1 MTVCRSPSMSTAIAF
16 RWKAQA
22 SQDNKMFSILRIHRY
37 AIFNVC
43 SNRNEMNRG
52 QQSKLLHRK
61 SKWVSGGSMR
71 LRTQVMEDAQMG
83 AATMDIT
90 SQVPSEATGVQLAPD
105 DPVVTALFTLATV
118 ALSVVTLGV
127 GYLSILSWL
136 DSRQES
142 QDRVKG
148 KSSFSSNT
156 ASKDDA
162 PGGKKKGRGSSSKKK
177 KAKDEEFKGFG

>member
-1 MTVCRSPSMSTAIAF
+1 MTARFVPSMSIAST
-16 RWKAQA
+16 RGWKAQA
-22 SQDNKMFSILRIHRY
+22 VQGHTMFSISQIHY
-37 AIFNVC
+37 HMSLNVY
-43 SNRNEMNRG
+43 SNKNELNRG
-52 QQSKLLHRK
+52 QQSKLLHGK
-61 SKWVSGGSMR
+61 SKLVSGGSMR
-71 LRTQVMEDAQMG
+71 LRTQVMEDGQMG
-83 AATMDIT
+83 DATIDIT
-90 SQVPSEATGVQLAPD
+90 PQVPVEAAGVQLSPD

-148 KSSFSSNT
+148 KSSFTSNASS
-156 ASKDDA
+156 SKDDA
-162 PGGKKKGRGSSSKKK
+162 PGKKKKGRGSSK